1 MLASPVISLLPSGVQ
16 DRQKMGHLILLVAV
30 LANLAVVEVKVVE
43 AGGRSR
49 TSHLVVTAFTGLFSR
64 FCGGVRSGNKEG
76 SMWRCRN
83 GCEGGGGGA
92 VPG

>member
-1 MLASPVISLLPSGVQ
+1 M
-16 DRQKMGHLILLVAV
+16 
-30 LANLAVVEVKVVE
+30 ANLAVVEVKVVE

-83 GCEGGGGGA
+83 GC
-92 VPG
+92 